1 MNGMRDALLRLVRA
15 WTRTNKVLE
24 AYKRAGMD
32 SSVLFR
38 VCAEIEEAICILVG
52 EAEKDLEET
61 VTHMVLTVQYLTEE
75 RRVSILMSKYKV
87 NVVGE
92 AELPAPHFTDPADD
106 HLYKGY
112 RPRMARW
119 YEND

>member
-1 MNGMRDALLRLVRA
+1 MNGMKDALLRMVRA

-52 EAEKDLEET
+52 EAEMDLEET
-61 VTHMVLTVQYLTEE
+61 VTHMVLTVPYLTED
-75 RRVSILMSKYKV
+75 RRVSILLSKYKE
-87 NVVGE
+87 NIGD
-92 AELPAPHFTDPADD
+92 AELPAPHFTDPKDD
-106 HLYKGY
+106 HLYTGY

-119 YEND
+119 HEND